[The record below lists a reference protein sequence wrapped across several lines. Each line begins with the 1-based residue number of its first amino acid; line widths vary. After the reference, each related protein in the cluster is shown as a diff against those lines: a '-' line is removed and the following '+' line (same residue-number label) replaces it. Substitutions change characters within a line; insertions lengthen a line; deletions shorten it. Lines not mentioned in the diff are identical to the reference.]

1 MFSRHF
7 FATITLAALAS
18 AANYRRVTC
27 PDGVNTA
34 TNEACCAFF
43 SLRDDLQ
50 ENLFEGECGEDVHE
64 SLRLTFHDGVSFSLS
79 GAFAGGGADG
89 SILIFGSIETNFSEN
104 LGTDD
109 GVDALAPFLTR
120 HNVTAGDLIQFAAA
134 FGLTNCPGAPRLQF
148 LVGRPNATAP
158 AQDGAIPG
166 PADTVDTILSR
177 FADAGFTS
185 DEVIHLLA
193 SHTVARSDTIVPDH
207 QAVPFDSTPF
217 NFDTQF
223 FLEVLLAGTGVP
235 FNRTVPNTAG
245 GEVDSPLAAEGEM
258 RLQSDFALARDNRT
272 ACEWQSMVDNQA
284 LMMENFRTAMMKLS
298 VTGQDTSALIDCSE
312 LIPEP
317 PVAAKL
323 HATFPAGTNSSEVQ
337 QVCPSAFPVLA
348 TDPGQATEIPECPD
362 GDVNLADC
370 PS

>member
-1 MFSRHF
+1 MVFKL
-7 FATITLAALAS
+7 AVLTIALAAFAG
-18 AANYRRVTC
+18 AANYKRVTC

-34 TNEACCAFF
+34 THEACCAFF

-50 ENLFEGECGEDVHE
+50 TNLFEGECGEDVHE
-64 SLRLTFHDGVSFSLS
+64 SLRLTFHDGVSFSKS
-79 GAFAGGGADG
+79 GAFKGDGADG
-89 SILIFGSIETNFSEN
+89 SILLFGNIETNFSEN

-120 HNVTAGDLIQFAAA
+120 HLVTAGDLIQFAAA
-134 FGLTNCPGAPRLQF
+134 TGLANCPGAPRLQF
-148 LVGRPNATAP
+148 LVGRPNATIP
-158 AQDGAIPG
+158 AEDGAIPG

-185 DEVIHLLA
+185 NEVIHLLA
-193 SHTVARSDTIVPDH
+193 SHSVARSDTIVPDH

-223 FLEVLLAGTGVP
+223 FLEVLLKGTAVP
-235 FNRTVPNTAG
+235 FNRTTPNTVG
-245 GEVDSPLAAEGEM
+245 GEVDSPLASEGEM
-258 RLQSDFALARDNRT
+258 RLQSDFALARDPRT
-272 ACEWQSMVDNQA
+272 ACEWQSMVDNQF

-298 VTGQDTSALIDCSE
+298 VVGQDTRKLVDCSE

-317 PVAAKL
+317 KPAVKL
-323 HATFPAGTNSSEVQ
+323 HATFPAGTSRFEVQ
-337 QVCPSAFPVLA
+337 QTCRAPFPVLR
-348 TDPGQATEIPECPD
+348 TDPGKATTIPECPD